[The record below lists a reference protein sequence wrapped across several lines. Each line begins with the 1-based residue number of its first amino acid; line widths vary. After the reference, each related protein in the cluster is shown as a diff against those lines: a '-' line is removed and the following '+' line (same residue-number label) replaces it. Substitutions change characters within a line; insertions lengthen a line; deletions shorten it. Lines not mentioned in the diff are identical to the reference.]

1 MRSHTGSPAPV
12 VWLLTDNKPGHH
24 NQLKGLGNRL
34 RVLAGA
40 SVSEIDATEAPP
52 PLWRALL
59 GVAPAM
65 DKALGRP
72 NLIIAAGSGTHR
84 LLLSL
89 RRLRK
94 VKTVVLMKPGFPLNW
109 VDAAIIPEHDKVPPA
124 RHVLATEG
132 VINLSLI
139 HI

>member
-52 PLWRALL
+52 P
-59 GVAPAM
+59 
-65 DKALGRP
+65 
-72 NLIIAAGSGTHR
+72 
-84 LLLSL
+84 
-89 RRLRK
+89 
-94 VKTVVLMKPGFPLNW
+94 
-109 VDAAIIPEHDKVPPA
+109 
-124 RHVLATEG
+124 
-132 VINLSLI
+132 
-139 HI
+139 

>member
-52 PLWRALL
+52 P
-59 GVAPAM
+59 GG
-65 DKALGRP
+65 GRC
-72 NLIIAAGSGTHR
+72 
-84 LLLSL
+84 LSL
-89 RRLRK
+89 RRPWI
-94 VKTVVLMKPGFPLNW
+94 KPW
-109 VDAAIIPEHDKVPPA
+109 EDQ
-124 RHVLATEG
+124 T
-132 VINLSLI
+132 
-139 HI
+139 

>member
-1 MRSHTGSPAPV
+1 MGLSAPV
-12 VWLLTDNKPGHH
+12 VWLLTDNKPGHR

-40 SVSEIDATEAPP
+40 SVSEIDATEIPT

-59 GVAPAM
+59 GMAPAM
-65 DKALGRP
+65 DETLRAP
-72 NLIIAAGSGTHR
+72 DLIIAAGSGTHR

-89 RRLRK
+89 RRL
-94 VKTVVLMKPGFPLNW
+94 
-109 VDAAIIPEHDKVPPA
+109 
-124 RHVLATEG
+124 
-132 VINLSLI
+132 SLI